1 MWFTSSKTGGEVTM
15 EIIKHLHAGEPKAN
29 TIGQMGKWA
38 PYYDSFLRLVTIG
51 RERTLR
57 EMTVTLA
64 QIKPGDKVLEVGCG
78 TGTLSMAAKARV
90 GPSGEVYGI
99 DAAPEMI
106 EVARKKVSQANVDVV
121 FRVGQIENISFPN
134 NQFDVVLCSFM
145 IFVITD
151 DMRRKGF
158 LEIRRVLKPNGQ
170 LLVLD
175 FSPPAN
181 ILLRHLVTL
190 LFGRRHSLQRIFPM
204 MEEAGFTEIEIRETN
219 YKVLSFVRGKS
230 NK

>member
-1 MWFTSSKTGGEVTM
+1 M
-15 EIIKHLHAGEPKAN
+15 EIIKHLHAGEPQAN

-38 PYYDSFLRLVTIG
+38 PYYDSLLRLVTIG

-57 EMTVTLA
+57 EMTITLA

-78 TGTLSMAAKARV
+78 TGTLNMAAKAQV
-90 GPSGEVYGI
+90 GSSGEVYGI

-106 EVARKKVSQANVDVV
+106 EVARKKVSQANVDVD
-121 FRVGQIENISFPN
+121 FRVEQVENITFPD

-158 LEIRRVLKPNGQ
+158 QEIRRVLKTNGQ
-170 LLVLD
+170 ILILD
-175 FSPPAN
+175 FSPPDN
-181 ILLRHLVTL
+181 IPLRHLVTSI
-190 LFGRRHSLQRIFPM
+190 FGRRHSLQRILPM

-219 YKVLSFVRGKS
+219 YKVLSFVRGKA

>member
-1 MWFTSSKTGGEVTM
+1 M
-15 EIIKHLHAGEPKAN
+15 KHLHAGEPIEN
-29 TIGQMGKWA
+29 TNGPITGPMGKWA

-57 EMTVTLA
+57 EMTLTLA

-106 EVARKKVSQANVDVV
+106 EVARKKVSQANGDVV
-121 FRVGQIENISFPN
+121 FRVGQIENLSFPN

-158 LEIRRVLKPNGQ
+158 LEILRVLKPDGQ

-175 FSPPAN
+175 ISPPTN
-181 ILLRHLVTL
+181 ILLRYLVTL
-190 LFGRRHSLQRIFPM
+190 LFSRRHSLMRIFPI
-204 MEEAGFTEIEIRETN
+204 MEEAGFKEINIRETN
-219 YKVLSFVRGKS
+219 YKVLSYIRGISK
-230 NK
+230 K